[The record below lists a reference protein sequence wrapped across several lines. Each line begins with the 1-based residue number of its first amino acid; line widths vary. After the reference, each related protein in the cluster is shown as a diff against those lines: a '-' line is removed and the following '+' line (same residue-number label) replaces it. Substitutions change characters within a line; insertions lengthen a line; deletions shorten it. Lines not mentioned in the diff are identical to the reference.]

1 MFKTMCKTMQIKLL
15 AGILAVLT
23 LIAGL
28 LVHANRSAKDEMLQR
43 DEALEKK
50 VNKAMA
56 PSTKPY
62 LIP

>member
-1 MFKTMCKTMQIKLL
+1 MTSAIQIKLL

-28 LVHANRSAKDEMLQR
+28 VARNQKPLQDQVVR
-43 DEALEKK
+43 PDPALEKK

-56 PSTKPY
+56 PNGKPY
-62 LIP
+62 LVP